1 MPVGS
6 LAVRSPPAIAGHP
19 DGSRWGCEDA
29 DDSLSR
35 STAEIDGIYG
45 ATRSSVIAMGES
57 TVAPPAVV
65 RTTKNSRADLLFRHW
80 FGVHRTSAFRVCA
93 CSTPDLPSNRNTQT
107 PSKSAKAGARGA
119 AIIVSVMLLVLCVI
133 CVTAKTP
140 AGSLICFFCA
150 EFSFELSSSC
160 TLLFSQPA
168 FARALC

>member
-45 ATRSSVIAMGES
+45 ATRSSVIATGDS

-65 RTTKNSRADLLFRHW
+65 RTTKNSRADLLFRPASAEMHA
-80 FGVHRTSAFRVCA
+80 GCVHADASRCTKDYTYHPMERADSVFTEPVLSVFVLALLLTCPAIATRRHPA
-93 CSTPDLPSNRNTQT
+93 NR
-107 PSKSAKAGARGA
+107 PRPARGA
-119 AIIVSVMLLVLCVI
+119 Q
-133 CVTAKTP
+133 P
-140 AGSLICFFCA
+140 SL
-150 EFSFELSSSC
+150 
-160 TLLFSQPA
+160 SQ
-168 FARALC
+168 

>member
-45 ATRSSVIAMGES
+45 ATRSSVIATGDS

-65 RTTKNSRADLLFRHW
+65 RTTKNSRADLLFRPASAEMHA
-80 FGVHRTSAFRVCA
+80 GCVHADASRCTKDYTYHPMERADSVFTEQVDAPKIIPIIQWRGPIR
-93 CSTPDLPSNRNTQT
+93 CSPNQCFPCLC
-107 PSKSAKAGARGA
+107 
-119 AIIVSVMLLVLCVI
+119 LLY
-133 CVTAKTP
+133 
-140 AGSLICFFCA
+140 S
-150 EFSFELSSSC
+150 
-160 TLLFSQPA
+160 
-168 FARALC
+168 